1 MMMLGAWLQTLAVGA
16 ADVGIPLPYS
26 PERDDCVALVLLC
39 CFFLSS
45 YVLSHSHKFL
55 LQLGHD
61 FIMHRERA
69 SIFATSTGTDMRYLL
84 LLLLQMCVL
93 SGLFLFVCSGSLMP
107 EWIERFPSF
116 WLLGAYVGICVVY
129 LFVKWLLYSFLGW
142 IFFNKNTVSF
152 WMESYST
159 LLYYLGFG
167 LFLSIL
173 VIVYLHLSLQISV
186 IIGLVLLGLVKIL
199 MFYKWI
205 KLFCYNLFGSLLL
218 ILYFCA
224 LEIMPCMML
233 YSGFVQLNDYLTIN
247 F

>member
-1 MMMLGAWLQTLAVGA
+1 MMMLGAWLQTLVAGA

-142 IFFNKNTVSF
+142 IFSTRIRSLSGWSPIQPFSIIWALVCSCPF
-152 WMESYST
+152 WSLFT
-159 LLYYLGFG
+159 FICRCKFLLSSG
-167 LFLSIL
+167 LF
-173 VIVYLHLSLQISV
+173 
-186 IIGLVLLGLVKIL
+186 
-199 MFYKWI
+199 
-205 KLFCYNLFGSLLL
+205 
-218 ILYFCA
+218 
-224 LEIMPCMML
+224 
-233 YSGFVQLNDYLTIN
+233 YSDWLKY
-247 F
+247 